1 MGQTHS
7 DGARPKPRRRVAERL
22 PESKILR
29 ETLLALSRA
38 GALVQRNNSGLLI
51 GADGRRVRMG
61 MKGAA
66 DILACFPIGIGGVK
80 IGLFIAIEC
89 KSTRGTLSKN
99 QRYYRAAAR
108 KAGAL
113 HFVVKSKEDISAMM
127 AEIERAGRWVRGSSD
142 LPPCLTPLVMP

>member
-1 MGQTHS
+1 MDQTHS

-66 DILACFPIGIGGVK
+66 DILACFPVGLGVRV
-80 IGLFIAIEC
+80 GLYLAVEC
-89 KSTRGTLSKN
+89 KSSRGRLSKV
-99 QRYYRAAAR
+99 QRNYRAAAR

-113 HFVVKSKEDISAMM
+113 HFVVKSEDDIAAMID
-127 AEIERAGRWVRGSSD
+127 ELERARRWLRGSND
-142 LPPCLTPLVMP
+142 MPDCLAALIQP

>member
-1 MGQTHS
+1 MDQTHS

-51 GADGRRVRMG
+51 GADGRRVRVG
-61 MKGAA
+61 VKGAA
-66 DILACFPIGIGGVK
+66 DILACMPVGWGVRV
-80 IGLFIAIEC
+80 GVFIAVEC
-89 KSTRGTLSKN
+89 KSATGRLSKAQKN
-99 QRYYRAAAR
+99 YRTAAL

-113 HFVVKSKEDISAMM
+113 HFIVKSEDDIAAMIH
-127 AEIERAGRWVRGSSD
+127 ELERARRWLHGGND
-142 LPPCLTPLVMP
+142 MPDCLAALIQP